1 MSQFILEKQIGWGD
15 LDAAGIVYY
24 PHYYEWIDTANHLM
38 FDAIGLN
45 HQMLLQSRQLQF
57 GLVESRCS
65 YLKPGRYLDT
75 IHVISEIEEIGK
87 KTVTFKS
94 RIVGAEDGSVLVEG
108 MEKRICI
115 DASNP
120 KHLKAKDIPEDI
132 LAILRERAA
141 VQEEIFR

>member
-1 MSQFILEKQIGWGD
+1 MFQYILERQIGWGD

-45 HQMLLQSRQLQF
+45 HKILLQSRQLQF

-65 YLKPGRYLDT
+65 YLKPGRYMDK
-75 IHVISEIEEIGK
+75 IRVISEIEEIGK

-94 RIVGAEDGSVLVEG
+94 RIVGAEDGSILVEG

-120 KHLKAKDIPEDI
+120 ERMKARDIPEDI
-132 LAILRERAA
+132 LAILREKVA
-141 VQEEIFR
+141 V